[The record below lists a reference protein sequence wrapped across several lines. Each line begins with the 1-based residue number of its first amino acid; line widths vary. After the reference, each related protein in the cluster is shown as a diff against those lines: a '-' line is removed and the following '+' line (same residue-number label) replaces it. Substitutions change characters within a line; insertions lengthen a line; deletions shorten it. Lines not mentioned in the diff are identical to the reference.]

1 MRLLITTAVVQTLVY
16 GTLYW
21 LNQSFVYGS
30 SEQNRPILPMLALF
44 AGSFL
49 LYLTALHTSI
59 RLKATSGLVWAIVL
73 QAIVFRGILLPTTPI
88 QEIDIYRYLWD
99 GAATAR
105 GVNPYRYSPDQVLS
119 AVANQGLPEDLQIL
133 VRLRDTSPVMA
144 DILARIHHAELPTVY
159 PPVSQAVFALGD
171 IITPNKSSVEGR
183 VLILKFLL
191 VLFDVG
197 TIGLLWS
204 LLVLLKLHPGWVIAY
219 AWCPLVLKE
228 FSNSGHL
235 DSIAVF
241 FTTATVWCVA
251 RLFLGGAGSHST
263 ALLLGGGFT
272 FAFAVG
278 AKLYPVVLLP
288 VWVAAVA
295 ARAGPKGAMSYGLL
309 ATVLSGVVVAPM
321 LLTEPAE
328 SVALKSHPS
337 DTDATES
344 LPLEPRQDTGLKAFL
359 THWEMNDFLFML
371 VAENLRP
378 IEPESERPHVWFAVL
393 PNSWRDTLVAPL
405 TSNLNIKPKTAA
417 FLLTRVLTTAAFL
430 AISLA
435 FSWKVYCCASAQYFL
450 EATFLTLA
458 WFWLLSPTQNPWYW
472 TWALPF
478 LPFARGCPWMAV
490 SGLTL
495 LYYLRFWL
503 RYHFSGIAL
512 LGTSYDGAQFFDFV
526 LTWVEYLP
534 WFLWLSISA
543 WRRRHPSPVRGNEQ
557 R

>member
-1 MRLLITTAVVQTLVY
+1 MGLLITTAVVQTLVY
-16 GTLYW
+16 GTLYC
-21 LNQSFVYGS
+21 LNQSFLYGS
-30 SEQNRPILPMLALF
+30 SEQSRPILPMLAVF

-49 LYLTALHTSI
+49 LYLAALHTAI
-59 RLKATSGLVWAIVL
+59 RLKATSRLAWAIVL
-73 QAIVFRGILLPTTPI
+73 PAIVFRGVLLPTTPI
-88 QEIDIYRYLWD
+88 QETDIYRYLWD
-99 GAATAR
+99 GAATVR
-105 GVNPYRYSPDQVLS
+105 GVNPYRYSPAHVLS
-119 AVANQGLPEDLQIL
+119 AVANQDMLEDLQIL
-133 VRLRDTSPVMA
+133 VQLRDTSPTLA
-144 DILARIHHAELPTVY
+144 DSLARIHYAELPTVY

-171 IITPNKSSVEGR
+171 SITPDEASVEGR
-183 VLILKFLL
+183 VLILKYLL

-204 LLVLLKLHPGWVIAY
+204 MLLLLKLHPGWVVAY

-228 FSNSGHL
+228 IANTGHL

-251 RLFLGGAGSHST
+251 RLFFGDTRSHST
-263 ALLLGGGFT
+263 AMLLGGGFT
-272 FAFAVG
+272 FALAVG

-288 VWVAAVA
+288 VLVAAVA
-295 ARAGPKGAMSYGLL
+295 ARVGLKGAMAYALV
-309 ATVLSGVVVAPM
+309 ATLLSGLVVAPM
-321 LLTEPAE
+321 LLTEPAA
-328 SVALKSHPS
+328 SVALKAHPS
-337 DTDATES
+337 DTDAVES

-378 IEPESERPHVWFAVL
+378 IVFESQRPHVWFAVL
-393 PNSWRDTLVAPL
+393 PNSWREALVAPL

-417 FLLTRVLTTAAFL
+417 FLLARVLTTAGFL

-435 FSWKVYCCASAQYFL
+435 LSWNVYCYARAQYFL

-478 LPFARGCPWMAV
+478 LPFARGRAWLAV
-490 SGLTL
+490 SGLTF

-503 RYHFSGIAL
+503 RYHFSDIPL
-512 LGTSYDGAQFFDFV
+512 LGTAYDGAQFFDFV
-526 LTWVEYLP
+526 VAWVEYLP

-543 WRRRHPSPVRGNEQ
+543 WRRRRPSPVRCNEQ